1 MKFYVLGTTSVKNLT
16 VGNGKVLVL
25 TDNVVYVY
33 ILNGRYE
40 RIFGRGII
48 CCGEG
53 IAIGP
58 EGQIFVLDSVLK
70 GCIIFNED
78 GVKKHEFTVRV
89 GNDQVL
95 HGLALHPLGEYVFV
109 VGGC

>member
-1 MKFYVLGTTSVKNLT
+1 MLETTSVKNLT
-16 VGNGKVLVL
+16 VGNCKVLVL

-53 IAIGP
+53 P
-58 EGQIFVLDSVLK
+58 EGKIFVLDSVLK

-78 GVKKHEFTVRV
+78 GVKRHEFTVRV

-109 VGGC
+109 VGGG